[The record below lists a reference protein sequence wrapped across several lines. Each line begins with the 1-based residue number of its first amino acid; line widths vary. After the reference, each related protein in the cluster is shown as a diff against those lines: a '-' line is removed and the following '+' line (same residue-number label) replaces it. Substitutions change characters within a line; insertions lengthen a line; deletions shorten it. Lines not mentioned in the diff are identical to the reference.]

1 MKGHFYLRMEQLP
14 QPAGTFGITVISF
27 MNIFDAEQGL
37 AILKVTFSC
46 DSLPKTHFVDM
57 QVKKNHIKSIVTC
70 RRIRR
75 LLHFERVL
83 SHITM
88 QDGICV

>member
-1 MKGHFYLRMEQLP
+1 MFK
-14 QPAGTFGITVISF
+14 
-27 MNIFDAEQGL
+27 NIFDAEQGI

-70 RRIRR
+70 LRIRR
-75 LLHFERVL
+75 LLHFGKGFEPYNNARWHL
-83 SHITM
+83 
-88 QDGICV
+88 CVSGLKQEND